1 MGPNRYHA
9 LPEIA
14 LCLLHK
20 KTLEVSKMAQ
30 RVKMLACLESLL
42 IPVCFLVLCKMKRTD
57 STGMSSDQDTPTRH
71 LIQDFF
77 FFFFLRIEKK
87 VSLKSPR
94 LFPVH
99 KLQKH
104 LLCRKPRSSLSSGTC
119 WLRIFTRRVMTLNAH
134 KVGEP
139 NGGKSVRENAG
150 QGRDLLTY
158 TVTSHN
164 QAVT

>member
-71 LIQDFF
+71 LIQDVFF
-77 FFFFLRIEKK
+77 FFFFEDRKK
-87 VSLKSPR
+87 SILEVPKAVS
-94 LFPVH
+94 
-99 KLQKH
+99 
-104 LLCRKPRSSLSSGTC
+104 C
-119 WLRIFTRRVMTLNAH
+119 A
-134 KVGEP
+134 
-139 NGGKSVRENAG
+139 
-150 QGRDLLTY
+150 
-158 TVTSHN
+158 
-164 QAVT
+164 